1 MKRIFSVLLTV
12 SLFFGLSTNVFA
24 AIDEEN
30 AEGLQ
35 LIEQANLEI
44 KEMIEKAVAEADEL
58 QGNYDAEL
66 NEVNAKL
73 KITTDGKQQ
82 SELNKEIDKLTK
94 VYNKDL
100 DKIIH
105 SIYKE
110 TFKLSKKTIKEAAKY
125 GIIAECSWVEVTFAD
140 RIVMI
145 DPIKVVG
152 EN

>member
-1 MKRIFSVLLTV
+1 MKKIFTILLTAL
-12 SLFFGLSTNVFA
+12 LFLGLSTSVFA
-24 AIDEEN
+24 SSDEDYTK
-30 AEGLQ
+30 GIQ
-35 LIEQANLEI
+35 LIELANLEI
-44 KEMIEKAVAEADEL
+44 EEMIEKAVAEADEL

-94 VYNKDL
+94 VYNKEL